1 MDDSKSVLEDGLSLP
16 SNFAYLTDQSDPESK
31 QWKTQMAKVHND
43 IYGGNYTL
51 NDVQV
56 KSYKLTIKKGDHEL
70 GLFGPR
76 SGIPEGVILCR
87 YLGEKVKI
95 DKVNDERFA
104 AEGDKTG
111 IIYSE
116 FKGNIAR
123 FINSCGKDKQK
134 VNVKFYE
141 SFGSIYVATSQR
153 VAASGELLMDYD
165 PTPPA
170 GSFLFV

>member
-1 MDDSKSVLEDGLSLP
+1 
-16 SNFAYLTDQSDPESK
+16 
-31 QWKTQMAKVHND
+31 MAKVYND
-43 IYGGNYTL
+43 IYGGEHTL
-51 NDVQV
+51 SDVQV
-56 KSYKLTIKKGDHEL
+56 KSYNLKIKKSVHGL

-76 SGIPEGVILCR
+76 SGIPEGVILRR

-95 DKVNDERFA
+95 DKVIDERFA
-104 AEGDKTG
+104 AEGKKTG

-123 FINSCGKDKQK
+123 FINSCGKDKKK
-134 VNVKFYE
+134 VNVNFYE

-153 VAASGELLMDYD
+153 VEASGELLMDYD